1 MSPILIEAC
10 VDSVESASAAQ
21 AGGAG
26 RVELCDNLI
35 EGGTTPSAGT
45 IELARKQLS
54 IGLAVLIRPRG
65 GDFLYSELEY
75 DVMRQ
80 DVTVAK
86 DLGADV
92 LVVGGLTR
100 EGRVDV
106 DGVGRL
112 LEAAHPLPVTF
123 HRAFDVARDPAEA
136 LEALIGMGVRR
147 VLTSGQEATALAGI
161 RTLARLVRQAAGRIG
176 ILAGGSVDETNI
188 AQIVRDTGVQEV
200 HVRGTRPL
208 TTAMMH
214 RNPRVSMGKAFTP
227 DDSTRMVT
235 DPARLRAMA
244 AALATPQSRA

>member
-1 MSPILIEAC
+1 M
-10 VDSVESASAAQ
+10 
-21 AGGAG
+21 
-26 RVELCDNLI
+26 ELCDNLV
-35 EGGTTPSAGT
+35 EGGTTPSAGA
-45 IELARKQLS
+45 IELARKRLS

-75 DVMRQ
+75 DVMQR

-100 EGRVDV
+100 EGRVDA

-136 LEALIGMGVRR
+136 LESLIAMGVRR

-161 RTLARLVRQAAGRIG
+161 GTLAQLVRQAAGRIG
-176 ILAGGSVDETNI
+176 ILAGGGVDETNV
-188 AQIVRDTGVQEV
+188 AQIVRETGVQEV

-208 TTAMMH
+208 ATAMTH
-214 RNPRVSMGKAFTP
+214 RNHRVSMGRAFTP
-227 DDSTRMVT
+227 NDDVRMVT